1 MENDKAHM
9 NTHAGARWL
18 NKIAITGST
27 SSGSQPSQFVF
38 LAGVARSAWEAAF
51 KGAKGSPDRTQ
62 LVQFNSSG
70 SIYIGD
76 DWRAMN
82 LGNSFAPAISAPPG
96 VSVCQVLL

>member
-38 LAGVARSAWEAAF
+38 LVGVARSAWEAAF
-51 KGAKGSPDRTQ
+51 KGAKGSPDR
-62 LVQFNSSG
+62 VQSTSG
-70 SIYIGD
+70 TIGE
-76 DWRAMN
+76 
-82 LGNSFAPAISAPPG
+82 
-96 VSVCQVLL
+96 Q